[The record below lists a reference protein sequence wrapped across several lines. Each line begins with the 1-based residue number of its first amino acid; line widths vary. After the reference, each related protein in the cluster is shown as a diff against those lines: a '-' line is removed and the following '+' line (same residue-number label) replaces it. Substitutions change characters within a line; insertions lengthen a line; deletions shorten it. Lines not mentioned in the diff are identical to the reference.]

1 MEKSKRELII
11 TISGIAIIVIAL
23 FTICYLS
30 VVVKSGKMTRN
41 VKLGTITM
49 TYVDQNIAAVA
60 PLKPM
65 DDDVAMASTNY
76 FAFKLTSKKPTTEY
90 IYFDPLK
97 DNTLDKKHVKV
108 ALTVYDGQKETTIGY
123 PKMVM
128 DFDNY
133 SPGYGYLV
141 YSGEINSEVEY
152 RFRIWVDIGSKQE
165 EVSNLKY
172 RVRVNAYG
180 AA

>member
-1 MEKSKRELII
+1 MDKSKKEIII
-11 TISGIAIIVIAL
+11 TAIGITVIVIAL
-23 FTICYLS
+23 FIICYFS
-30 VVVKSGKMTRN
+30 VIVKGGKMNRN

-49 TYVDQNIAAVA
+49 SYIDANIAAVA
-60 PLKPM
+60 PLKPQ
-65 DDDVAMASTNY
+65 DDIDALASTNY
-76 FAFKLTSKKPTTEY
+76 FAFKITSKKPTTEY

-108 ALTVYDGQKETTIGY
+108 ALTIYDGQKETTIGY

-141 YSGEINSEVEY
+141 YRGEINSEVEY
-152 RFRIWVDIGSKQE
+152 RFRIWIDIGSKQE
-165 EVSNLKY
+165 EVTGLKY
-172 RVRVNAYG
+172 RVHVNAYG